1 MNLKTADG
9 KRLLGMALAV
19 AVLAVG
25 LGLWT
30 SGTSRPDIIYLS
42 DAARR
47 SAVRHVVNATGEVKA
62 AQLVTVG
69 AQVSGQIVKI
79 HVQVGQM
86 VNKGELIA
94 EINATTQQNQLE
106 TDKALLQSY
115 QERLES
121 KKISRR
127 IAERQYRR
135 EKALRAREAASQEDL
150 ESAETAWALARAE
163 VAELEAL
170 VRQTELAVNT
180 DMENL
185 GYTRITAPLAGTVV
199 SVPVEEGQTV
209 NAAQSTPTIAQ
220 IADLGRMEICL
231 EISEGDI
238 PAVRP
243 GMAVSYT
250 ILDEPDVSAHAVLTS
265 IDPGLTTLSDG
276 TYESSSSSSTGSA
289 SSSSSSSGTAV
300 YYYGKALVDNGD
312 ARLRIGMTVQ
322 AVIVTAEKADALT
335 VPLLAVEDGPEGKIV
350 QVLAD
355 NGGTEA
361 RRVVTG
367 LSDGVRMEIVD
378 GLREGEK
385 VVAGR
390 VTREEMDA
398 RTKLKGPGPGGPH

>member
-1 MNLKTADG
+1 M
-9 KRLLGMALAV
+9 
-19 AVLAVG
+19 
-25 LGLWT
+25 
-30 SGTSRPDIIYLS
+30 
-42 DAARR
+42 
-47 SAVRHVVNATGEVKA
+47 
-62 AQLVTVG
+62 
-69 AQVSGQIVKI
+69 
-79 HVQVGQM
+79 
-86 VNKGELIA
+86 
-94 EINATTQQNQLE
+94 
-106 TDKALLQSY
+106 
-115 QERLES
+115 
-121 KKISRR
+121 
-127 IAERQYRR
+127 
-135 EKALRAREAASQEDL
+135 
-150 ESAETAWALARAE
+150 
-163 VAELEAL
+163 AELEAL

-250 ILDEPDVSAHAVLTS
+250 ILGEPDVSAHAVLTS

-398 RTKLKGPGPGGPH
+398 RTKLKGPGPGGLARTELFH

>member
-1 MNLKTADG
+1 
-9 KRLLGMALAV
+9 MALAV

>member
-1 MNLKTADG
+1 MNFTIPRN
-9 KRLLGMALAV
+9 KRLLGALLVGAG
-19 AVLAVG
+19 LA
-25 LGLWT
+25 LGPVLWT
-30 SGTSRPDIIYLS
+30 GGTSRPDIIYLS
-42 DAARR
+42 DEARR
-47 SAVRHVVNATGEVKA
+47 SAVRHVVNATGEIKA

-79 HVQVGQM
+79 HAQVGQM

-127 IAERQYRR
+127 VAERQYRR

-209 NAAQSTPTIAQ
+209 NAVQSTPTIAR
-220 IADLGRMEICL
+220 IADLDRMEICL

-238 PAVRP
+238 PSVRP
-243 GMAVSYT
+243 GMAVYYT
-250 ILDEPDVSAHAVLTS
+250 ILGEPDVSAHAVLTS

-276 TYESSSSSSTGSA
+276 SYESSSSSSSA

-312 ARLRIGMTVQ
+312 GRLRIGMTVQ

-361 RRVVTG
+361 RKVITG
-367 LSDGVRMEIVD
+367 LSDGVRMEIAD

-398 RTKLKGPGPGGPH
+398 RTELRGPGPGGPH

>member
-1 MNLKTADG
+1 
-9 KRLLGMALAV
+9 MALAV

-79 HVQVGQM
+79 HVRVGQM

-250 ILDEPDVSAHAVLTS
+250 ILGEPDVSAHAVLTS

-276 TYESSSSSSTGSA
+276 TYES

-398 RTKLKGPGPGGPH
+398 RTELKGPGPGGPH